1 MITTDFS
8 SFAFTPNQAAAASLL
23 DSVQLDPKAA
33 KFISFLNQEPFAN
46 LTNDLEKITPPDGLT
61 SFYEIGFSNANI
73 QKLTLESRLDDLH
86 SGSTGFSSNMKVNG
100 ATVNDKAGGDG
111 KASKAVVEP
120 VLQHAPENR
129 WGVWVTGFG
138 DFVNVDGDENARG
151 YNVIERDKD
160 LRQAID
166 VALAKAGDMTVE
178 RIRTHPGYTALGR
191 HRKINA
197 FTMIPFKAPPEATH
211 GTDFSRAS
219 IEQRIAAG
227 HDEAIAQKIGEPKWV
242 QL

>member
-1 MITTDFS
+1 MVTGRFSTFQNPFTLAVGFSTVDLVYARQSVTLEFLNRATPLPSVITTDFS

-46 LTNDLEKITPPDGLT
+46 LTNDLEKISPDGLT

-129 WGVWVTGFG
+129 WGVWVTG
-138 DFVNVDGDENARG
+138 
-151 YNVIERDKD
+151 
-160 LRQAID
+160 
-166 VALAKAGDMTVE
+166 
-178 RIRTHPGYTALGR
+178 LG
-191 HRKINA
+191 ILS
-197 FTMIPFKAPPEATH
+197 M
-211 GTDFSRAS
+211 
-219 IEQRIAAG
+219 
-227 HDEAIAQKIGEPKWV
+227 
-242 QL
+242 